1 LANVRAISAGG
12 VHCLAL
18 FSNGTVMAWGNI
30 AGFSTN
36 VHAGLNSVAAIA
48 SGGAH
53 CLALR
58 SNGTVVAW
66 GDNHSRQ
73 TIVPANLSNVIAVA
87 AGAAHSLALKRD
99 GTVVAWGDNSV
110 GQTNQL
116 QGLSNVVA
124 IAAKDFRNHAIMVDL
139 KITSLQRTNADTQI
153 RFHTFSGQQDTVQY
167 SSNHTAGTWMN
178 LPSSILSGNGQTQQV
193 TDTNAITT
201 AGQRFYRLRQP

>member
-1 LANVRAISAGG
+1 
-12 VHCLAL
+12 L

-36 VHAGLNSVAAIA
+36 VPAGLNSVAAIA

-73 TIVPANLSNVIAVA
+73 AIVPANLSGVIAVA
-87 AGAAHSLALKRD
+87 AGQSHSLALKSD

-124 IAAKDFRNHAIMVDL
+124 IAAKGYRNHAIMVDL
-139 KITSLQRTNADTQI
+139 KITSLQRTSSDTQI
-153 RFHTFSGQQDTVQY
+153 RFHTFSGQQYSVQY
-167 SSNHTAGTWMN
+167 SSNLTAGTWMN
-178 LPSSILSGNGQTQQV
+178 LPGSMVAGNGQVQSV
-193 TDTNAITT
+193 TDTNAIAT
-201 AGQRFYRLRQP
+201 ASLRFYRLRQP